1 MSPAKILVVDD
12 EPFISRSLAFVLRKG
27 NYEVM
32 EARDGAQALELIR
45 SQRPDLVFLDV
56 MMPQFDG
63 FQVVEKVRADE
74 SLSSVRIVLLTARG
88 QESDRSKGH
97 DVGADAYVT
106 KPFSPTKILEQARA
120 LLGR

>member
-88 QESDRSKGH
+88 QSRI
-97 DVGADAYVT
+97 A
-106 KPFSPTKILEQARA
+106 ARA
-120 LLGR
+120 TTSAPTPT